1 MQRRQWGPGGWPREG
16 YGGEPRVVSGQH
28 VGDDEKSKVISVK
41 YGIFLLFLR
50 RARDLFLFIIKEFI
64 VV

>member
-41 YGIFLLFLR
+41 YGIFYSFLGEPAICFCLLL
-50 RARDLFLFIIKEFI
+50 EFI